1 MVREIKQYPMEIKG
15 HAVFGTHEFINAF
28 SIAILIWVNY
38 YIGFKLVSPDAYN
51 KQSTESNLAD
61 L

>member
-1 MVREIKQYPMEIKG
+1 MEIKG

-38 YIGFKLVSPDAYN
+38 YIGFLKLVSPDAYN